1 MSNKRVCNEDGWYVI
16 NAGNGQRVTVRDPPG
31 VPRLMPARRSLAAD
45 AVIGIMDTWYF
56 QDATAWMK
64 LCREQAVALASLQQL
79 KLSNQVTIDQQ
90 RRAITRRNTLLNIAN
105 EQIAGLRREVDFKT
119 ALIAEMFARFPEV
132 AHEYE
137 WAYNP
142 EVLGE
147 HFEEEIDT
155 DREDE

>member
-1 MSNKRVCNEDGWYVI
+1 MSNKRVKTTDGWYVI
-16 NAGNGQRVTVRDPPG
+16 RTDDGSRVTVRDPPG
-31 VPRLMPARRSLAAD
+31 LPRLMPAGRSLAAE

-56 QDATAWMK
+56 QDANAWMK

-119 ALIAEMFARFPEV
+119 ALIAEIFARFPEV
-132 AHEYE
+132 GHEYE
-137 WAYNP
+137 WAMSP
-142 EVLGE
+142 EILGE